1 MFQWT
6 RSKHNFF
13 ISTIL
18 LWQHLNSPS
27 SWWLR
32 LNASIPITLQ
42 PYKVKPLWLVYEITV
57 SVGLNHRTF
66 HLKLNNY
73 LTIILV
79 YLLPFLF
86 STLCYRNLHLFSVF
100 TLLHWNLSQATM
112 SSLWILPNY
121 SPEGPGYSYSC
132 LLREE
137 GEQPTEEIHQH
148 KWQQPWR
155 ACLKQIFCALI
166 NASLGSCGTA

>member
-6 RSKHNFF
+6 HSKHNFF

-42 PYKVKPLWLVYEITV
+42 SYKVKLLWLIHEITV
-57 SVGLNHRTF
+57 SVGLSHRTF
-66 HLKLNNY
+66 HLGLNNY
-73 LTIILV
+73 LAIILLR
-79 YLLPFLF
+79 LLPFLF

-112 SSLWILPNY
+112 SSLWVLITILQRDQATAIPACSGRRVS
-121 SPEGPGYSYSC
+121 SPRMKKS
-132 LLREE
+132 
-137 GEQPTEEIHQH
+137 
-148 KWQQPWR
+148 
-155 ACLKQIFCALI
+155 I
-166 NASLGSCGTA
+166 NSRGSNLEDLV